1 MLPITDDASL
11 PGVRGPRLLAA
22 VELQD
27 HLNLVG
33 NDLDRLQRLLA
44 DACDTLLA
52 SFQDAHAALSAA
64 DAGDAPFAA
73 QSAVAAALNFLGNA
87 VVALQFQDLAS
98 QLIEHSQRRLRSCA
112 DQIAREAMPDDD
124 DGPAA
129 IEEAPRHPNPVT
141 QDEMDAGSVE
151 LF

>member
-1 MLPITDDASL
+1 MPPTPEYAAL
-11 PGVRGPRLLAA
+11 PGARGARLLAA

-44 DACDTLLA
+44 DACITLLA
-52 SFQDAHAALSAA
+52 SFQEAHAAFGAA
-64 DAGDAPFAA
+64 EA
-73 QSAVAAALNFLGNA
+73 QSAPAATRSAIAEARRRLGAA
-87 VVALQFQDLAS
+87 VVALQFQDMAS

-112 DQIAREAMPDDD
+112 DQIARDAMPDDD

-129 IEEAPRHPNPVT
+129 VEEAPPHPNPVT

>member
-44 DACDTLLA
+44 DACATLLA
-52 SFQDAHAALSAA
+52 SFQDAHAALS
-64 DAGDAPFAA
+64 AGDAPFAA
-73 QSAVAAALNFLGNA
+73 QSAVAAALDCLGNA

-129 IEEAPRHPNPVT
+129 VEEAPRHPNPVT